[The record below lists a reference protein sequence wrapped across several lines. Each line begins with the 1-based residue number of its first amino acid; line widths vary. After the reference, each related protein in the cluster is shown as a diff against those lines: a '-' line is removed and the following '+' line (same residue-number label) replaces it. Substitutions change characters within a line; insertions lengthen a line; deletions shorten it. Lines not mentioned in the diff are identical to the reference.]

1 LPEAKSERA
10 VWMGLLAPVSGV
22 LFLEWIGVESPWP
35 LLPLIGIRY
44 FLFQRIRECEKKY
57 SDEESALI
65 EVVNSNNLSDAEP
78 LKVASAPSP
87 KDALKI
93 HMRKQHGKFED
104 VLWDKLEPASSKMLE
119 L

>member
-10 VWMGLLAPVSGV
+10 VWMGLLVPVSGV

-65 EVVNSNNLSDAEP
+65 EVVNSNHPEHPNSHF
-78 LKVASAPSP
+78 KV
-87 KDALKI
+87 
-93 HMRKQHGKFED
+93 HR
-104 VLWDKLEPASSKMLE
+104 
-119 L
+119 